1 MSGRVCL
8 PVKAP
13 FRLTYMAPAAPLA
26 GLVSSY
32 YLFETGLPV
41 LADVLRAETAQVRF
55 LLAGDGQLSYGG
67 RPFEPMPFASLAGPS
82 TSAIRFEARG
92 PLRILGA
99 GMLPAGWAALVGEDA
114 DAYADRLVDL
124 GGLAPYAVNSA
135 FHRMAEATSHRE
147 IVAAADALFLLL
159 SMEAR
164 IPPLWLTR
172 TTDDW
177 LASSPSP
184 DVNVLVQELDMSAR
198 QVERMVRRVYGASP
212 KLLSRKY
219 RALQAAVRLGLNP
232 EAGWEA
238 AAAGA
243 FYDQSH
249 FIRDFRS
256 FVGLTPGQF
265 VTHDSPWL
273 TRLTIAK
280 RQALPTLPKLAR
292 VS

>member
-1 MSGRVCL
+1 M
-8 PVKAP
+8 KAP
-13 FRLTYMAPAAPLA
+13 FRLTYMAPAAPLS

-32 YLFETGLPV
+32 YLFETRLPF
-41 LADVLRAETAQVRF
+41 LTDILRAETAQVRF
-55 LLAGDGQLSYGG
+55 LLQGSGRLSYGG
-67 RPFEPMPFASLAGPS
+67 RPLEPMPFASLAGPS
-82 TSAIRFEARG
+82 ARAIRFEAEG

-99 GMLPAGWAALVGEDA
+99 GLLPAGWAALVGEDA
-114 DAYADRLVDL
+114 DTYADRLVDL
-124 GGLAPYAVNSA
+124 GGLAPHAVSTT

-147 IVAAADALFLLL
+147 IGAAADALFLLL

-164 IPPLWLTR
+164 VPPVWLTR

-177 LASSPSP
+177 LSASPSP
-184 DVNVLVQELDMSAR
+184 DVNVLVDRLDMSAR
-198 QVERMVRRVYGASP
+198 QVERMVRRVYGAPP

-219 RALQAAVRLGLNP
+219 RALQAAVRLGLDP
-232 EAGWEA
+232 GAGWEV

-249 FIRDFRS
+249 FIRDFRT
-256 FVGLTPGQF
+256 FIGLTPGQF
-265 VTHDSPWL
+265 TAHESPWL

-292 VS
+292 LS